1 MVVFSKNALGIGT
14 AVRTDVWH
22 RDCSDFFF
30 PDERPKDAGH
40 LTHTIKKKPYA
51 DKHMRFSSVGRCCL
65 TALSTYGLDA
75 ASFRSGSWKKN
86 AFRLY

>member
-30 PDERPKDAGH
+30 PDECPKDAGH
-40 LTHTIKKKPYA
+40 LTHPIKKKTLGSYTRGLA
-51 DKHMRFSSVGRCCL
+51 
-65 TALSTYGLDA
+65 ALGVVV
-75 ASFRSGSWKKN
+75 RQPGSCPSRVLHP
-86 AFRLY
+86 AGQALGQIGV

>member
-30 PDERPKDAGH
+30 PDECPKDAGH
-40 LTHTIKKKPYA
+40 LTHTIKKNP
-51 DKHMRFSSVGRCCL
+51 
-65 TALSTYGLDA
+65 TQINT
-75 ASFRSGSWKKN
+75 
-86 AFRLY
+86 